1 MIAEWF
7 LVVVLAG
14 DASGLV
20 PVQRHPTR
28 QACQAQL
35 AVEVVHSAAVGR
47 QVVSATCQWHPIPRL
62 RPVTG
67 EVLR

>member
-1 MIAEWF
+1 MMAEWF
-7 LVVVLAG
+7 LIVVLAG

-20 PVQRHPTR
+20 PVQRHATR
-28 QACQAQL
+28 DACEAQL

-47 QVVSATCQWHPIPRL
+47 HVLSAACQWHPVPAL

-67 EVLR
+67 DLVR

>member
-28 QACQAQL
+28 EACEAQR

-47 QVVSATCQWHPIPRL
+47 EVISAACQWQPVPAL